1 MNFYQ
6 ITLIITSFFMLFLG
20 LFVYTRNVQRD
31 VNRNFAFLSA
41 SLSVWGFGMLALALV
56 KTKEAALASSPVLYL
71 GLVFGGPALLAFI
84 LSITEDKKD
93 KNKINHYLVKIGYG
107 CSFIFFLL
115 HLAGK
120 LGGDVLYSLGR
131 YRSVPGPAGPYFN
144 LFLCAI
150 AFYSCYLLYQRYK
163 ISDSGIERNRL
174 GYLFLGVFVA
184 VLSTL
189 TNILCVSG
197 FNIYPLFHLGLL
209 FFNAMTA
216 YAIIRY
222 RLMDITIII
231 RRALVY
237 SVLTFLATAL
247 WIGNVFIFS
256 SLSSFLFGYQT
267 FFSIGLTSGIIAF
280 TFLPI
285 KDKVQFWID
294 RAFFAQRR
302 EIEDIIHEFSLTVS
316 SSFDREFI
324 LMSMFNAV
332 LHVVEVEKVGV
343 MIVDDAGNYSLSMS
357 RGLDSQRI
365 KLNQDAALIQW
376 LLQGKRSLLRREANE
391 SYDLRWVRDS
401 LLKGLE
407 EIEAVLVIP
416 LFSHNKLIGIL
427 SLGEKLSTLEYSEE
441 EIFLLETLSAG
452 AILAFENI
460 RLLDNRINLMIS
472 TIDALCVAIESQNMY
487 AEGHSLLVADY
498 SVRIAQQM
506 GMNKELIESIKI
518 ASFLHDIGN
527 MGVSEEILNANRRLT
542 PEEFEDVKAHIPTGM
557 NIVKTIKLCKEVEDC
572 ILYHH
577 ERMDG
582 SGYPD
587 GLKGEKIPVFARIL
601 AVADTYT
608 ALLHE
613 RPYRHA
619 LSHEDALRQ
628 LMETSGYD
636 FDPVVVEA
644 LGRIGG

>member
-1 MNFYQ
+1 MNLYQ
-6 ITLIITSFFMLFLG
+6 ITLSITSFFMLFLG
-20 LFVYTRNVQRD
+20 LFVYTRNVKRD

-41 SLSVWGFGMLALALV
+41 SLSIWGFGMLALALV
-56 KTKEAALASSPVLYL
+56 KNREDALACSPILYL

-84 LSITEDKKD
+84 LSITEDK
-93 KNKINHYLVKIGYG
+93 NKINHYLFKIGYV
-107 CSFIFFLL
+107 CSSIFFLL
-115 HLAGK
+115 HLSGK
-120 LGGDVLYSLGR
+120 LGGDVIYGLGR
-131 YRSVPGPAGPYFN
+131 YRSLPGPAGPYFN
-144 LFLCAI
+144 LFLCAS
-150 AFYSCYLLYQRYK
+150 AFYSCYLLYKRYK
-163 ISDSGIERNRL
+163 TSTSGIERNRL

-184 VLSTL
+184 VLSIL
-189 TNILCVSG
+189 TNILCISG
-197 FNIYPLFHLGLL
+197 FNVYPLFHLGLL

-216 YAIIRY
+216 YAIVRY

-247 WIGNVFIFS
+247 WMGNVFIFS
-256 SLSSFLFGYQT
+256 SFSSFLFGYQT

-285 KDKVQFWID
+285 RDKVQLWVD
-294 RAFFAQRR
+294 KAFFAQRR
-302 EIEDIIHEFSLTVS
+302 EIEEVIHEFSLTVS

-324 LMSMFNAV
+324 LKSMFNAV
-332 LHVVEVEKVGV
+332 LHVVEVEKIGV

-357 RGLDSQRI
+357 KGFGSQRM
-365 KLNQDAALIQW
+365 KLNPDTALIQW
-376 LLQGKRSLLRREANE
+376 LIQEKRSLLRREANE
-391 SYDLRWVRDS
+391 SHELRWVRDS
-401 LLKGLE
+401 LLKELD

-427 SLGEKLSTLEYSEE
+427 SLGEKTSNIGYSEE
-441 EIFLLETLSAG
+441 EMFLLETLTAG

-460 RLLDNRINLMIS
+460 RLLDNRINLMIN
-472 TIDALCVAIESQNMY
+472 TIDALCVAIESHNRY

-506 GMNKELIESIKI
+506 RLNKEMIESIKI

-527 MGVSEEILNANRRLT
+527 MGVSEEILNADRRLT
-542 PEEFEDVKAHIPTGM
+542 PQEFEDVKAHIATGM
-557 NIVKTIKLCKEVEDC
+557 NIVKIIKLGKEVEDC
-572 ILYHH
+572 ILFHH
-577 ERMDG
+577 ERIDG
-582 SGYPD
+582 SGYPS
-587 GLKGEKIPVFARIL
+587 GLKGEEIPVSARIL

-613 RPYRHA
+613 RPYRQA
-619 LSHEDALRQ
+619 MNHEDALRQ
-628 LMETSGYD
+628 LRETSGYD

-644 LGRIGG
+644 LGEIGG